1 MKGQLAMD
9 FLKGLFGNKP
19 LTFDELVTAIEAHN
33 QANTEDQIKI
43 ANLASGEYVS
53 KEKYDAKE
61 KELTKA
67 NEQLTNLNN
76 TVKTFEGE
84 KTDLNTKIKEMEKQY
99 KQEMKDMQEGFI
111 KDKAVNDWF
120 SQNKTKHPD
129 LLKSKFDMD
138 KISVD
143 GDKAIGIDEQGKVL
157 LEQYK
162 DLFTPVVRGNDP
174 INPPQGF
181 KATGFEDLVQNADNM
196 SAEEVAAQFAELES
210 K

>member
-1 MKGQLAMD
+1 MD
-9 FLKGLFGNKP
+9 FLKGLFGDKQ
-19 LTFDELVTAIEAHN
+19 LSFDELVSVIEAHN
-33 QANTEDQIKI
+33 QTNKEDQIKI

-67 NEQLTNLNN
+67 NDQLTTLNN

-84 KTDLNTKIKEMEKQY
+84 KTDLDTKIKEMEKQY
-99 KQEMKDMQEGFI
+99 KKEMKTMQEGFI
-111 KDKAVNDWF
+111 KDKAISDWF
-120 SQNKTKHPD
+120 SKNKTNHPD
-129 LLKSKFDMD
+129 LLKSKFDME

-143 GDKAIGIDEQGKVL
+143 GDNVIGLDEQGKTI

-162 DLFTPVVRGNDP
+162 DLFTPVVTGNDP

-181 KATGFEDLVQNADNM
+181 KPNSYDDLMRNADNM
-196 SAEEVAAQFAELES
+196 SAEEIAAQFAELES

>member
-1 MKGQLAMD
+1 MD
-9 FLKGLFGNKP
+9 FLKSIFGDKQ
-19 LTFDELVTAIEAHN
+19 LSFDELVTAIETHN
-33 QANTEDQIKI
+33 QDNKENQIKI

-61 KELTKA
+61 KEVTKA
-67 NEQLTNLNN
+67 NEQLMTLNN

-84 KTDLNTKIKEMEKQY
+84 KTDLDTKIKDMEKQY
-99 KQEMKDMQEGFI
+99 KKEMKDMQEGFA
-111 KDKAVNDWF
+111 KEKAINEWF

-129 LLKSKFDMD
+129 LLKSKFDME

-143 GDKAIGIDEQGKVL
+143 GDKVIGIDEQGKVL

-181 KATGFEDLVQNADNM
+181 KATGFEDLVRNADNM